1 MNGPDPM
8 NRLLH
13 CAATASLIWSN
24 AGLARNIDLESF
36 AKPSG
41 PSGRFVLQPPPTP
54 HVDAPATPY
63 LSDRLAQAFDA
74 LADGD
79 AMTTSS
85 IDGETVGLTIPAPA
99 GHSNWRAQFYGN
111 AEVPVCASEPY
122 QPNPALPASAERR
135 RATWYTAMVA
145 AACEAGLPPLLLD
158 ALVIQESRYN
168 PSALSPKGAAG
179 ISQLMPD
186 RARSLGVRNVW
197 NPIDSLRGG
206 ARYMRVLLNE
216 FGRFDL
222 ALAAYNAGEG
232 RVRRRLEVPHIP
244 ETLGY
249 VSGVL
254 LTMRNEIARRQV
266 LMAGLSQ

>member
-1 MNGPDPM
+1 
-8 NRLLH
+8 
-13 CAATASLIWSN
+13 
-24 AGLARNIDLESF
+24 
-36 AKPSG
+36 
-41 PSGRFVLQPPPTP
+41 
-54 HVDAPATPY
+54 
-63 LSDRLAQAFDA
+63 
-74 LADGD
+74 
-79 AMTTSS
+79 
-85 IDGETVGLTIPAPA
+85 
-99 GHSNWRAQFYGN
+99 
-111 AEVPVCASEPY
+111 
-122 QPNPALPASAERR
+122 
-135 RATWYTAMVA
+135 MVA
-145 AACEAGLPPLLLD
+145 AACEVGLPPVLLD

-206 ARYMRVLLNE
+206 ARYMRALLNE

-232 RVRRRLEVPHIP
+232 RVRRKLEVPHIP

-249 VSGVL
+249 VSGIL

>member
-1 MNGPDPM
+1 M
-8 NRLLH
+8 NRLMS

-24 AGLARNIDLESF
+24 AGLARNVDLESF

-41 PSGRFVLQPPPTP
+41 PSGRFVLQPTPTL
-54 HVDAPATPY
+54 HVDAQAAP
-63 LSDRLAQAFDA
+63 SQGNSLAQAFDA

-79 AMTTSS
+79 AKAPSAV
-85 IDGETVGLTIPAPA
+85 DGGAVGLTIPAPA
-99 GHSNWRAQFYGN
+99 GQSNWRAQFYRYPE
-111 AEVPVCASEPY
+111 APVCASEPY

-186 RARSLGVRNVW
+186 RARQLGVRDVW
-197 NPIDSLRGG
+197 NPVENLRGG
-206 ARYMRVLLNE
+206 ARHLRTLLNE

-222 ALAAYNAGEG
+222 ALAAYNAGEV
-232 RVRRRLEVPHIP
+232 RVRRKLMVPRIP

-254 LTMRNEIARRQV
+254 LTMRRELERRPIPSISFQR
-266 LMAGLSQ
+266 

>member
-1 MNGPDPM
+1 MNPLM
-8 NRLLH
+8 Y
-13 CAATASLIWSN
+13 CAATASLVWSN
-24 AGLARNIDLESF
+24 AGLARNVDLESF

-41 PSGRFVLQPPPTP
+41 PSGRFVLQPSPTL
-54 HVDAPATPY
+54 HVDAQAAPPQGN
-63 LSDRLAQAFDA
+63 SLAQAFDA
-74 LADGD
+74 LAESD
-79 AMTTSS
+79 ARTPSS
-85 IDGETVGLTIPAPA
+85 IEGEAVGLTIPARVD
-99 GHSNWRAQFYGN
+99 HSNWRAQFYGN
-111 AEVPVCASEPY
+111 AETPVCASEPY

-186 RARSLGVRNVW
+186 RARQLGVQDVW
-197 NPIDSLRGG
+197 NPVENLRGG
-206 ARYMRVLLNE
+206 ARHLRTLLNE

-232 RVRRRLEVPHIP
+232 RVRRKLTVPRIP

-254 LTMRNEIARRQV
+254 LTMRRELERRTKPS
-266 LMAGLSQ
+266 M

>member
-1 MNGPDPM
+1 M
-8 NRLLH
+8 NRLMY

-24 AGLARNIDLESF
+24 TGLARNVDLESF
-36 AKPSG
+36 GKQSG
-41 PSGRFVLQPPPTP
+41 QSERFVLQPPPTLN
-54 HVDAPATPY
+54 VDAQAAPVQG
-63 LSDRLAQAFDA
+63 SRLAQAFDA
-74 LADGD
+74 LADGRGK
-79 AMTTSS
+79 TPSS
-85 IDGETVGLTIPAPA
+85 IDGDMVGSTIPAPA
-99 GHSNWRAQFYGN
+99 EHSKWRAQLYGN
-111 AEVPVCASEPY
+111 AEAPVCASEPY
-122 QPNPALPASAERR
+122 QPNPVLPASAERR
-135 RATWYTAMVA
+135 RATWYAAMVA

-186 RARSLGVRNVW
+186 RARSLGVRDVW
-197 NPIDSLRGG
+197 NPLDNLRGG
-206 ARYMRVLLNE
+206 ARHLRALLNE

-232 RVRRRLEVPHIP
+232 RVRRKLMVPRIP

-254 LTMRNEIARRQV
+254 LTMRRELERRPIPSISFQ
-266 LMAGLSQ
+266 Q

>member
-1 MNGPDPM
+1 M
-8 NRLLH
+8 NRLMY

-24 AGLARNIDLESF
+24 AGLARNVDLESF

-41 PSGRFVLQPPPTP
+41 PSGRFVLQPSPTL
-54 HVDAPATPY
+54 HVDAQAAPPQGN
-63 LSDRLAQAFDA
+63 SLAQAFEA

-79 AMTTSS
+79 NSGS
-85 IDGETVGLTIPAPA
+85 TVPASA
-99 GHSNWRAQFYGN
+99 DHSYWRDQLYGN
-111 AEVPVCASEPY
+111 AEAPLCAREPY

-135 RATWYTAMVA
+135 RATWYPAMVA

-158 ALVIQESRYN
+158 ALIIQESRYN

-232 RVRRRLEVPHIP
+232 RVRRKLEVPHIP

-249 VSGVL
+249 VSGIL